1 MHGSGWMKSDV
12 LTTYCPNEGIQN
24 ICQKLDTYYPY
35 PNITHDSLSIYQ
47 ILNLKQLVTEYFF
60 SCVRVQSR
68 GFCLYKPLTFSLP
81 WNTPSV
87 LIKSVSSELQF
98 LRRQIYSFLIFFL
111 RFVG

>member
-1 MHGSGWMKSDV
+1 MHGSAWMKSDV
-12 LTTYCPNEGIQN
+12 LTTYCLKEGIQN
-24 ICQKLDTYYPY
+24 ICQKLDTYPY

-47 ILNLKQLVTEYFF
+47 ILNLKQLVTAIPKDEYFF

-81 WNTPSV
+81 WNTPSL

-98 LRRQIYSFLIFFL
+98 L
-111 RFVG
+111 